1 MIDDRFF
8 FCPLFR
14 KIDTNLRNFDFSDN
28 RIYAGIPAQDHHNG
42 GGCPPHQGRWRLPP
56 KAFLSPKEVVTMI
69 SIDTVIAVITLVI
82 TSVGLGLQ
90 FASYMNTKNN
100 RRSQED

>member
-1 MIDDRFF
+1 MARI
-8 FCPLFR
+8 
-14 KIDTNLRNFDFSDN
+14 LRNLVFFGNS
-28 RIYAGIPAQDHHNG
+28 IIAGLPALDHHNG

-56 KAFLSPKEVVTMI
+56 KALLSPKEVVTMI

-90 FASYMNTKNN
+90 LASYMNTKNN
-100 RRSQED
+100 RRSHED

>member
-1 MIDDRFF
+1 MQGYLHRIT
-8 FCPLFR
+8 
-14 KIDTNLRNFDFSDN
+14 ITVAVALRAL
-28 RIYAGIPAQDHHNG
+28 RV
-42 GGCPPHQGRWRLPP
+42 CPPHQGRWRLPP

-100 RRSQED
+100 RRSHED